1 MIAHTEI
8 DLPEVVVEVRRAFE
22 AYERAL
28 VGNDIEGLN
37 ALFWDDARTLRYGP
51 RELLY
56 SHAAIAEFRRARGP
70 LDQRRALANTRITT
84 FGADVAT
91 AHTEFI
97 PQGGAQA
104 GRTGRQSQTW
114 IRTASGWRIASA
126 HVSFVEDPPS
136 A

>member
-1 MIAHTEI
+1 MIGPADIDRPEI
-8 DLPEVVVEVRRAFE
+8 VAEVRSAFE

-28 VGNDIEGLN
+28 IGNDIEGLN
-37 ALFWDDARTLRYGP
+37 TLFWDDGRTLRYGP

-70 LDQRRALANTRITT
+70 LDQRRCLANSRITA
-84 FGADVAT
+84 FGNDVAT
-91 AHTEFI
+91 AHTEFV
-97 PQGGAQA
+97 PQGGAQV

-114 IRTASGWRIASA
+114 IRTPVGWRIASA
-126 HVSFVEDPPS
+126 HVSFVEAPPP

>member
-1 MIAHTEI
+1 MIARAEI
-8 DLPEVVVEVRRAFE
+8 DLPEVVAEVRRAFE
-22 AYERAL
+22 AYEHAL
-28 VGNDIEGLN
+28 IGNDIEGLN
-37 ALFWDDARTLRYGP
+37 ALFWDDARALRYGP

-70 LDQRRALANTRITT
+70 LDQRRVLANTRITT

-91 AHTEFI
+91 AHTEFV
-97 PQGGAQA
+97 PQGGAHA

-126 HVSFVEDPPS
+126 HVSFVEDPQS